1 MQQKNYFY
9 YIILLLIPPAVVL
22 KSRFVTRD
30 NLYMIVPLAIAYL
43 CYFFCLML
51 VLQIIYSAVRNKKQK
66 DFFVCIYT
74 YDTKTC
80 TFWLDGIN
88 GELAVLFISNPF
100 KLQYIPVS
108 DIDSVSVSVDYELGH
123 KKDRAYASR
132 INIVMQIK
140 GKRYKIPIAIGAS
153 KYMIIR
159 MAGNGKLILE
169 EAEKFADILLNVKE
183 EKRKARLLQETGKY
197 D

>member
-1 MQQKNYFY
+1 MPTKFTASINKLLYFRTARIAKFE
-9 YIILLLIPPAVVL
+9 IITAHAIICFFLSSLFSNKIVPKYTLVVL
-22 KSRFVTRD
+22 YSIYKTVLGLEFIKKKIKLENRRTIH
-30 NLYMIVPLAIAYL
+30 L
-43 CYFFCLML
+43 FF
-51 VLQIIYSAVRNKKQK
+51 
-66 DFFVCIYT
+66 
-74 YDTKTC
+74 
-80 TFWLDGIN
+80 
-88 GELAVLFISNPF
+88 PF